1 MVFSFSFSVFLG
13 ISKGFAQKNNLPE
26 FPPKK
31 RKNPSILDWSIP
43 RFSRLFSSR
52 GIPRPQI
59 PRFLVSHKEILSIL
73 FTHQLVTFSKDTIAV
88 DKC

>member
-59 PRFLVSHKEILSIL
+59 PRLSRGNPKYTYNLLLWTRGIL
-73 FTHQLVTFSKDTIAV
+73 
-88 DKC
+88 

>member
-1 MVFSFSFSVFLG
+1 MKKNSLYLVNFSFSSSVFLG
-13 ISKGFAQKNNLPE
+13 ISKGFAQKNKLPE

-31 RKNPSILDWSIP
+31 RKKPSILDWSIP

-59 PRFLVSHKEILSIL
+59 PRFLVSHSHEEILSIGSQ
-73 FTHQLVTFSKDTIAV
+73 H
-88 DKC
+88 